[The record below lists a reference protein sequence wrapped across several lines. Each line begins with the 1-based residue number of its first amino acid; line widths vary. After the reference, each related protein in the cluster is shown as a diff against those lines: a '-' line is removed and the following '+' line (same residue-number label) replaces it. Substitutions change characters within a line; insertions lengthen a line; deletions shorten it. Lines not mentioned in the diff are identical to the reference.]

1 MNPPDTDCV
10 GNATQFMIQ
19 NLTVM
24 QSTDFSNG
32 EVFSRHPLEDYQ
44 MLNPLPEDSI
54 LVIATGILIL

>member
-1 MNPPDTDCV
+1 MNTPDTDCV
-10 GNATQFMIQ
+10 GNATQSMIQ

-24 QSTDFSNG
+24 QSTDFSNR

-44 MLNPLPEDSI
+44 MLYPLPEDSI